1 MSYSYTERII
11 PYLCATF
18 QSSTLQTQCVDFLH
32 SMNSIKSN
40 KKVFGTICGILAAV
54 FYGTNPLGALK
65 LYEQGMTTSSVLF
78 CRFGMAWIIVSIILI
93 FKKENLKVSKREF
106 ITLTAL
112 GLLFI
117 ASSMTLYSSFKYIA
131 AGVASTLLFTYPIM
145 TAVIMALLFK
155 EKITFKTIA
164 AIVLSLVGVIL
175 LYWSDEGGTLNLTG
189 VILVL
194 VSALT
199 YAIYIIVVNRCPL
212 EMSSFKINFYVIG
225 YCTLGMAVFA
235 LLSGNPIQIPQNA
248 TSWFYALWLAI
259 VPATLSLVLMVYAS
273 KYVGATPTAIL
284 GALEP
289 LTAVL
294 IGIFVFSESFGL
306 NLAIGIALILS
317 AVVITAYSPKLTSKA
332 PSDKS

>member
-1 MSYSYTERII
+1 MYF
-11 PYLCATF
+11 CAIFENMEKIT
-18 QSSTLQTQCVDFLH
+18 
-32 SMNSIKSN
+32 SN

-65 LYEQGMTTSSVLF
+65 LYEQGMNTNSVLF
-78 CRFGMAWIIVSIILI
+78 SRFSLAWIIISIILI
-93 FKKENLKVSKREF
+93 IRKESLKVTKKEF
-106 ITLTAL
+106 GTLTAL
-112 GLLFI
+112 GLLFT
-117 ASSMTLYSSFKYIA
+117 ASSMTLYFSFKYIA

-145 TAVIMALLFK
+145 TAVIMGLFFK
-155 EKITFKTIA
+155 EKAGFKTVL
-164 AIVLSLVGVIL
+164 AIILSLVGVLL
-175 LYWSDEGGTLNLTG
+175 LYWSDAGGALNTLG

-212 EMSSFKINFYVIG
+212 EMSSFKINFYVVL
-225 YCTLGMAVFA
+225 YCAIGMAVFA
-235 LLSGNPIQIPQNA
+235 WLTGQPLRLPHNA
-248 TSWFYALWLAI
+248 VSWFYSVWLAV

-294 IGIFVFSESFGL
+294 IGIFVFDEPFGFR
-306 NLAIGIALILS
+306 LAIGIVLILS
-317 AVVITAYSPKLTSKA
+317 AVIITAYQPKHH
-332 PSDKS
+332 

>member
-1 MSYSYTERII
+1 
-11 PYLCATF
+11 
-18 QSSTLQTQCVDFLH
+18 
-32 SMNSIKSN
+32 MNNKITSN

-65 LYEQGMTTSSVLF
+65 LYEQGINTNSVLF
-78 CRFGMAWIIVSIILI
+78 SRFSMAWIIVSIILI
-93 FKKENLKVSKREF
+93 IRKENLKVTKKEF
-106 ITLTAL
+106 GTLTAL
-112 GLLFI
+112 GLLFT
-117 ASSMTLYSSFKYIA
+117 ASSMTLYFSFHYIA

-145 TAVIMALLFK
+145 TAVIMGLIFK
-155 EKITFKTIA
+155 EKAGFKTII
-164 AIVLSLVGVIL
+164 AIILSLVGVLL
-175 LYWSDEGGTLNLTG
+175 LYWSDASGALNTLG

-212 EMSSFKINFYVIG
+212 EMSSFKINFYVIL
-225 YCTLGMAVFA
+225 YCAIGMAVFA
-235 LLSGNPIQIPQNA
+235 WLTGNPLRLPHNA
-248 TSWFYALWLAI
+248 VSWFYAGWLAV

-294 IGIFVFSESFGL
+294 IGIFVFNESFGL
-306 NLAIGIALILS
+306 RLAIGIVLILS
-317 AVVITAYSPKLTSKA
+317 AVIITAYQPKK
-332 PSDKS
+332 K

>member
-1 MSYSYTERII
+1 MEKIT
-11 PYLCATF
+11 
-18 QSSTLQTQCVDFLH
+18 
-32 SMNSIKSN
+32 SN

-65 LYEQGMTTSSVLF
+65 LYEQGMNTNSVLF
-78 CRFGMAWIIVSIILI
+78 SRFTMAWIIISIILI
-93 FKKENLKVSKREF
+93 IKKENLKVNKREF
-106 ITLTAL
+106 CVLTAL
-112 GLLFI
+112 GLLFT
-117 ASSMTLYSSFKYIA
+117 ASSMTLYFSFKYIA

-145 TAVIMALLFK
+145 TAVIMGMFFK
-155 EKITFKTIA
+155 EKAGFKTIV
-164 AIVLSLVGVIL
+164 AIILSLVGVLL
-175 LYWSDEGGTLNLTG
+175 LYWSDAGGALNTLG

-212 EMSSFKINFYVIG
+212 EMSSFKINFYVVL
-225 YCTLGMAVFA
+225 YCAIGMAVFA
-235 LLSGNPIQIPQNA
+235 WFNGQPLRIPHNA
-248 TSWFYALWLAI
+248 VSWFYAVWLAV

-294 IGIFVFSESFGL
+294 IGIFVFDEPFGIR
-306 NLAIGIALILS
+306 LAIGIVLILS
-317 AVVITAYSPKLTSKA
+317 AVIITAYHSK
-332 PSDKS
+332 D

>member
-1 MSYSYTERII
+1 MEKIT
-11 PYLCATF
+11 
-18 QSSTLQTQCVDFLH
+18 
-32 SMNSIKSN
+32 SN

-65 LYEQGMTTSSVLF
+65 LYEQGMNTNSVLF
-78 CRFGMAWIIVSIILI
+78 SRFTMAWIIISIILI
-93 FKKENLKVSKREF
+93 IKKENLKVNKREF
-106 ITLTAL
+106 CVLTAL
-112 GLLFI
+112 GLLFT
-117 ASSMTLYSSFKYIA
+117 ASSMTLYFSFKYIA

-145 TAVIMALLFK
+145 TAVIMGMFFK
-155 EKITFKTIA
+155 EKAGFKTIV
-164 AIVLSLVGVIL
+164 AIILSLVGVLL
-175 LYWSDEGGTLNLTG
+175 LYWSDAGGALNTLG

-212 EMSSFKINFYVIG
+212 EMSSFKINFYVVL
-225 YCTLGMAVFA
+225 YCAIGMAVFA
-235 LLSGNPIQIPQNA
+235 WFTGQPLRIPHNA
-248 TSWFYALWLAI
+248 VSWFYAVWLAV

-294 IGIFVFSESFGL
+294 IGIFVFDEPFGIR
-306 NLAIGIALILS
+306 LAIGIVLILS
-317 AVVITAYSPKLTSKA
+317 AVIITAYHSK
-332 PSDKS
+332 D

>member
-1 MSYSYTERII
+1 MEKIT
-11 PYLCATF
+11 
-18 QSSTLQTQCVDFLH
+18 
-32 SMNSIKSN
+32 SN

-65 LYEQGMTTSSVLF
+65 LYEQGMNTNSVLF
-78 CRFGMAWIIVSIILI
+78 SRFSMAWIIISIILI
-93 FKKENLKVSKREF
+93 IKKENLKVNKREF
-106 ITLTAL
+106 GVLTAL
-112 GLLFI
+112 GLLFT
-117 ASSMTLYSSFKYIA
+117 ASSMTLYFSFKYIA

-145 TAVIMALLFK
+145 TAVIMGMFFK
-155 EKITFKTIA
+155 EKAGFKTIV
-164 AIVLSLVGVIL
+164 AIILSLVGVSL
-175 LYWSDEGGTLNLTG
+175 LYWSDAGGALNTLG

-212 EMSSFKINFYVIG
+212 EMSSFKINFYVVL
-225 YCTLGMAVFA
+225 YCAVGMAVFA
-235 LLSGNPIQIPQNA
+235 WLTGQPLRLPHNA
-248 TSWFYALWLAI
+248 VSWFYAVWLAV

-294 IGIFVFSESFGL
+294 IGIFVFNEAFGL
-306 NLAIGIALILS
+306 RLAIGIVLILS
-317 AVVITAYSPKLTSKA
+317 AVIITAYHPKDIK
-332 PSDKS
+332 D